1 MWSLLTIVISLAL
14 LVFLAMRG
22 FTIVIIA
29 PVVSLFVILS
39 NNLPI
44 LETFQ
49 GAYMTGF
56 TNYVKNYFLI
66 FLFAAMF
73 GKFMDDSGA
82 ARTIAHGLL
91 KLLGRNSKLRVLI
104 SIMFVCAFLTF
115 GGVSLFVV
123 VFAILP
129 IAKPIFR
136 EMDIPW
142 HLFIA
147 AYFTGVATFT
157 MTMVPGTPAIQNII
171 PIKYL
176 GTTVTAGVWIGIVA
190 AITLIAFN
198 IWYMNYAL
206 KRSEK
211 KNETYANMKNLEKSD
226 DPALLV
232 DKYANRALPNMIVS
246 LIPPVLL
253 IVLLN
258 VFKLEVLYTLMITC
272 LVAMI
277 IFWKFIE
284 KKKESIN
291 IGATNAVLPIINTS
305 ADVGYGAVIAVT
317 AGFTVFQDMI
327 TNIPGNPLISLYVAT
342 TLLAGITGS
351 SSGGLAIA
359 METLTDT
366 YLKLG
371 VNPEAFHRVAA
382 IASGGLDA
390 LPHNG
395 AVITTLVVTGLTHK
409 DAYKHVFF
417 VAVVGPVLA
426 AIPALIVAI
435 MFY

>member
-1 MWSLLTIVISLAL
+1 MWSLCTILVSLIL
-14 LVFLAMRG
+14 LVVLAMRG

-29 PVVSLFVILS
+29 PVVSLVVMVLNS
-39 NNLPI
+39 MPI
-44 LETFQ
+44 LTTFQ
-49 GAYMTGF
+49 DVYMIGF

-73 GKFMDDSGA
+73 GKFMDNSGA
-82 ARTIAHGLL
+82 ARTIADNLL
-91 KLLGRNSKLRVLI
+91 RLLGRKSKLRVLI
-104 SIMFVCAFLTF
+104 GIMIVCAFLTY

-142 HLFIA
+142 HLFMA
-147 AYFTGVATFT
+147 AFFTGIGTFT
-157 MTMVPGTPAIQNII
+157 MTMLPGTPAIQNII
-171 PIKYL
+171 PTKYL
-176 GTTVTAGVWIGIVA
+176 GTDVTAGAMIGIVA
-190 AITLIAFN
+190 AITVITLN
-198 IWYMNYAL
+198 IMYMKYAL
-206 KRSEK
+206 KKSEQR
-211 KNETYANMKNLEKSD
+211 NETYLSMKNLEDAD
-226 DPALLV
+226 DPALLE
-232 DKYANRALPNMIVS
+232 DKYANQKLPNIWLS
-246 LIPPVLL
+246 LTPPLLLL
-253 IVLLN
+253 IFLN
-258 VFKLEVLYTLMITC
+258 IFKIEVLYTLMIT
-272 LVAMI
+272 VVIASI
-277 IFWKFIE
+277 VFWKYIDA
-284 KKKESIN
+284 KKETIN

-305 ADVGYGAVIAVT
+305 ADVGYGAVIAAT
-317 AGFTVFQDMI
+317 AGFTIFQDMI
-327 TNIPGNPLISLYVAT
+327 TEIPGNPLVSLYIAT

-351 SSGGLAIA
+351 SSGGLGIA

-371 VNPEAFHRVAA
+371 VNPQAFHRVAA

-409 DAYKHVFF
+409 EAYKHVF
-417 VAVVGPVLA
+417 VTAVIAPVIA

-435 MFY
+435 LFY